1 MYQYIEEFVIS
12 QFGISFYDLIDNYVI
27 LTDITL
33 LVNDKIMKKDEK
45 DEIENAE
52 ISNN

>member
-12 QFGISFYDLIDNYVI
+12 FYDFIDNYVI
-27 LTDITL
+27 LTDVTL
-33 LVNDKIMKKDEK
+33 LMNDKIMKKDEK
-45 DEIENAE
+45 NEIENAE